1 MTHCAIICPAVTG
14 HLNPMF
20 ALGRELQRR
29 GHRVTFIGVL
39 DAQATTLAAGLEF
52 RAIAEPEYPL
62 GATPKFSAQLGELS
76 GLSALRYAFSDFQ
89 RWNAALLRDAPE
101 AIREAGVEAL
111 LVDQV
116 IPVRETLA
124 EFLDIP
130 WIEVCNAL
138 IINPDDTIPP
148 FFTTWSYN
156 PAWWARL
163 RNLAAFLVFSRIA
176 GPIEEVNEQ
185 YRRQWKL
192 PPHSTSNE
200 RFSPLATISQQP
212 AEFEFPRQTLPDYFH
227 FTGPYHEST
236 EWVPVDFPYEKLTG
250 QPLIYASMGT
260 LQNRQQKVFQCIAQA
275 CVGLDAQLVIS
286 LGHSGSLESL
296 QGLPGDPLVVE
307 YAPQL
312 ELLKKA
318 TLTITHA
325 GMNTTLGCL
334 TNGVPM
340 VALPIAHD
348 QPGIAARIAWTGAG
362 ELVSLSRLSVTRL
375 RGAIQR
381 VLTQDSYKKNAIRL
395 QEAIRRAGGVN
406 RAADI
411 IEQAVSTGKPV
422 LAQESILS
430 TQNSRK

>member
-1 MTHCAIICPAVTG
+1 MTHFAIICPAVTG

-52 RAIAEPEYPL
+52 RAIAESEYPL
-62 GATPKFSAQLGELS
+62 GAIPKLSAQLGELS
-76 GLSALRYAFSDFQ
+76 GLAALRYAFRNFQ
-89 RWNAALLRDAPE
+89 QQLNAALLRDAPG
-101 AIREAGVEAL
+101 AIEEAGVEAL

-116 IPVRETLA
+116 IPVRGTLA

-130 WIEVCNAL
+130 LIEVCNAL
-138 IINPDDTIPP
+138 IENPDDTIPP

-163 RNLAAFLVFSRIA
+163 RNLAANLLFSRIV
-176 GPIEEVNEQ
+176 GSIEQVNQQ

-192 PPHSTSNE
+192 PLHSSSNE
-200 RFSPLATISQQP
+200 RFSPLATVSQQP

-227 FTGPYHEST
+227 FTGPYHDSSGR
-236 EWVPVDFPYEKLTG
+236 VPVDFPYEKLTG

-260 LQNRQQKVFQCIAQA
+260 LQNRQQKVFQCIAEA

-286 LGHSGSLESL
+286 LGDSGSPESL
-296 QGLPGDPLVVE
+296 QGLPGNPLVVG

-325 GMNTTLGCL
+325 GLNTTLECL
-334 TNGVPM
+334 TDGVPM
-340 VALPIAHD
+340 VAIPIAFD
-348 QPGIAARIAWTGAG
+348 QLGNAARIAWTGAG
-362 ELVSLSRLSVTRL
+362 EFVPLSRLSVPRL

-381 VLTQDSYKKNAIRL
+381 VLTQESYKKNATRL
-395 QEAIRRAGGVN
+395 QEAIRKAGGVS

-411 IEQAVSTGKPV
+411 IEQAVSIGKPV
-422 LAQESILS
+422 LAQA
-430 TQNSRK
+430 R

>member
-1 MTHCAIICPAVTG
+1 MTHFAIICPAVTG

-39 DAQATTLAAGLEF
+39 DAQAATRAAGLEF
-52 RAIAEPEYPL
+52 QAIAESEYPL
-62 GATPKFSAQLGELS
+62 GAIPKLTTQLGELS
-76 GLSALRYAFSDFQ
+76 GLAALRYAFSNFQ
-89 RWNAALLRDAPE
+89 QKLNAALLRDAP
-101 AIREAGVEAL
+101 AVIREAGVEAL

-116 IPVRETLA
+116 IPVRGTLA
-124 EFLDIP
+124 EFLDMP

-138 IINPDDTIPP
+138 IENPDDTIPP
-148 FFTTWSYN
+148 LFTTWSYN

-163 RNLAAFLVFSRIA
+163 RNRAANLVFSHIV
-176 GPIEEVNEQ
+176 GPIEEVNQQ
-185 YRRQWKL
+185 YRRQWQL
-192 PPHSTSNE
+192 PLHSSSNE
-200 RFSPLATISQQP
+200 RFSPLAIVSQQP

-227 FTGPYHEST
+227 FTGPYHDSSGRL
-236 EWVPVDFPYEKLTG
+236 PVDFPYEKLTG

-260 LQNRQQKVFQCIAQA
+260 LQNRQQKVFQCIAEA

-286 LGHSGSLESL
+286 LGGSGSPESL
-296 QGLPGDPLVVE
+296 QGLPGDPLVVG

-325 GMNTTLGCL
+325 GLNTTLECL

-340 VALPIAHD
+340 VAIPIAFD
-348 QPGIAARIAWTGAG
+348 QLGNAARIAWTGAG
-362 ELVSLSRLSVTRL
+362 EFVPLSRLSVPRL
-375 RGAIQR
+375 RSAIQR
-381 VLTQDSYKKNAIRL
+381 VLTQESYKKNATRL
-395 QEAIRRAGGVN
+395 QEAIRRAGGVS

-411 IEQAVSTGKPV
+411 IEQAVSIGKPV
-422 LAQESILS
+422 LAQA
-430 TQNSRK
+430 R

>member
-1 MTHCAIICPAVTG
+1 MTHFAIICPAVTG

-29 GHRVTFIGVL
+29 GHRVTFIGVF
-39 DAQATTLAAGLEF
+39 DAQATTQAAGLEF
-52 RAIAEPEYPL
+52 QAIAESEYPL
-62 GATPKFSAQLGELS
+62 GAMPKLFVQLGELS
-76 GLSALRYAFSDFQ
+76 GLDALRYAFSDFQ
-89 RWNAALLRDAPE
+89 RWNAALLRDAPG

-124 EFLDIP
+124 EFLDMP
-130 WIEVCNAL
+130 LIEVCNAL

-163 RNLAAFLVFSRIA
+163 RNRASNLLFSRIV
-176 GPIEEVNEQ
+176 GPIEKVNEQ
-185 YRRQWKL
+185 YRQQWKL
-192 PPHSTSNE
+192 PPHSSSNE

-212 AEFEFPRQTLPDYFH
+212 AEFEFPRQTLPDYCH
-227 FTGPYHEST
+227 FTGPYHDST
-236 EWVPVDFPYEKLTG
+236 EWVSVDFPYEKLTG

-260 LQNRQQKVFQCIAQA
+260 LQNRQQKVFQCIAEA

-286 LGHSGSLESL
+286 LGGSSSPESL
-296 QGLPGDPLVVE
+296 QGLPGNPLVVS

-340 VALPIAHD
+340 VAIPIAHE

-362 ELVSLSRLSVTRL
+362 ELVPLSRLSVPRL

-381 VLTQDSYKKNAIRL
+381 VLTQDSYKKNATRL

-422 LAQESILS
+422 LAQQGILS
-430 TQNSRK
+430 TQTSRK

>member
-1 MTHCAIICPAVTG
+1 MPK
-14 HLNPMF
+14 LF
-20 ALGRELQRR
+20 AQM
-29 GHRVTFIGVL
+29 
-39 DAQATTLAAGLEF
+39 
-52 RAIAEPEYPL
+52 
-62 GATPKFSAQLGELS
+62 GELS
-76 GLSALRYAFSDFQ
+76 GLDALRYGFSDFQ
-89 RWNAALLRDAPE
+89 QWNSVLLRDAPG

-124 EFLDIP
+124 EFLDMP

-163 RNLAAFLVFSRIA
+163 RNLAAFLLFSRIA
-176 GPIEEVNEQ
+176 GPIEEVNQQ

-192 PPHSTSNE
+192 PLHSSSNE
-200 RFSPLATISQQP
+200 RFSPLAIVSQQP

-227 FTGPYHEST
+227 FTGPYHDST
-236 EWVPVDFPYEKLTG
+236 GRVPVDFPYEKLTG

-260 LQNRQQKVFQCIAQA
+260 LQNRLQNVFQDIASA

-286 LGHSGSLESL
+286 LGGSGSPESL
-296 QGLPGDPLVVE
+296 QGLPGNPLVVG

-325 GMNTTLGCL
+325 GMNTTLECL

-340 VALPIAHD
+340 VAIPIAND
-348 QPGIAARIAWTGAG
+348 QHGNAARIAWTGAG
-362 ELVSLSRLSVTRL
+362 EFIPLSRLSVPRL

-381 VLTQDSYKKNAIRL
+381 VLTHESYKKNATRL
-395 QEAIRRAGGVN
+395 QEAIRRAGGVS
-406 RAADI
+406 RAVDI

-422 LAQESILS
+422 LAQEGIFS

>member
-1 MTHCAIICPAVTG
+1 MTHFAIICPAATG

-39 DAQATTLAAGLEF
+39 DAQTATRAAGLEF
-52 RAIAEPEYPL
+52 QAIAQSEYPL
-62 GATPKFSAQLGELS
+62 GAMPKFFAQLGELS
-76 GLSALRYAFSDFQ
+76 GLAALRHAFSDFQ
-89 RWNAALLRDAPE
+89 RWNAALLRDAPA

-116 IPVRETLA
+116 IPVRGTLA
-124 EFLDIP
+124 EFLDMP
-130 WIEVCNAL
+130 LIEVCNAL
-138 IINPDDTIPP
+138 IVNPDDTIPP

-163 RNLAAFLVFSRIA
+163 RNLAAFLLFSRIA
-176 GPIEEVNEQ
+176 GPIEEVNQQ

-192 PPHSTSNE
+192 PLHSSSNE
-200 RFSPLATISQQP
+200 RFSPLAIVSQQP

-340 VALPIAHD
+340 VAIPIAHD
-348 QPGIAARIAWTGAG
+348 QPGIAARIAWTGTG
-362 ELVSLSRLSVTRL
+362 EFVPLSRLSVPRL
-375 RGAIQR
+375 RGAIKR
-381 VLTQDSYKKNAIRL
+381 VLTQESYKKNATRL
-395 QEAIRRAGGVN
+395 QEAIRRAGGVS

-411 IEQAVSTGKPV
+411 IEQAVSIGKPV
-422 LAQESILS
+422 LAQAR
-430 TQNSRK
+430 Q

>member
-1 MTHCAIICPAVTG
+1 MTHFAIICPAVTG

-20 ALGRELQRR
+20 ALGRELQWR

-39 DAQATTLAAGLEF
+39 DAQATTRAAGLEF
-52 RAIAEPEYPL
+52 QAIAESEYPL
-62 GATPKFSAQLGELS
+62 GAIPKLSAQLGELS
-76 GLSALRYAFSDFQ
+76 GLAALRYAFRNFQ
-89 RWNAALLRDAPE
+89 QQLNAALLRDAPG
-101 AIREAGVEAL
+101 AIEEAGVEAL

-116 IPVRETLA
+116 IPVRGTLA

-130 WIEVCNAL
+130 LIEVCNAL
-138 IINPDDTIPP
+138 IENPDDTIPP

-163 RNLAAFLVFSRIA
+163 RNRAANLLFSRIV
-176 GPIEEVNEQ
+176 GSIEQVNQQ

-192 PPHSTSNE
+192 PLHSSSNE
-200 RFSPLATISQQP
+200 RFSPLAIVSQQP

-227 FTGPYHEST
+227 FTGPYHDSSGR
-236 EWVPVDFPYEKLTG
+236 VPVDFPYEKLTG

-260 LQNRQQKVFQCIAQA
+260 LQNRQQKVFQCIAEA

-286 LGHSGSLESL
+286 LGGSGSPESL
-296 QGLPGDPLVVE
+296 QGLPGNPLVVG

-312 ELLKKA
+312 KLLKKA

-325 GMNTTLGCL
+325 GLNTTLECL
-334 TNGVPM
+334 TDGVPM
-340 VALPIAHD
+340 VAIPIAFD
-348 QPGIAARIAWTGAG
+348 QLGNAARIAWTGAG
-362 ELVSLSRLSVTRL
+362 EFVPLSRLSVPRL

-381 VLTQDSYKKNAIRL
+381 VLTQESYKKNATRL
-395 QEAIRRAGGVN
+395 QEAIRKAGGVS

-411 IEQAVSTGKPV
+411 IEQAVSIGKPV
-422 LAQESILS
+422 LAQA
-430 TQNSRK
+430 R

>member
-1 MTHCAIICPAVTG
+1 MTHFAIICPAVTG
-14 HLNPMF
+14 HLHPMF

-52 RAIAEPEYPL
+52 RAIAESEYPL
-62 GATPKFSAQLGELS
+62 GAMPKLNAQLGELS
-76 GLSALRYAFSDFQ
+76 GLPALRYAFSDFQ
-89 RWNAALLRDAPE
+89 QWNAALLRDAPG

-130 WIEVCNAL
+130 LIEVCNAL
-138 IINPDDTIPP
+138 ILNPDDTIPP

-156 PAWWARL
+156 PAAWARL
-163 RNLAAFLVFSRIA
+163 RNLAAYLLFSSIA
-176 GPIEEVNEQ
+176 RPIEKVNEE

-192 PPHSTSNE
+192 PLHSSSNE
-200 RFSPLATISQQP
+200 RFSPLAAICQQP
-212 AEFEFPRQTLPDYFH
+212 VEFEFPRKTLPDYFH
-227 FTGPYHEST
+227 FTGPYHDST
-236 EWVPVDFPYEKLTG
+236 GRVSVDFPYEKLTG

-260 LQNRQQKVFQCIAQA
+260 IQNRLMEVFHTIASA

-286 LGHSGSLESL
+286 LGGSGSSESL
-296 QGLPGDPLVVE
+296 QGLPGNPLVVG

-325 GMNTTLGCL
+325 GMNTTLECL

-340 VALPIAHD
+340 VAIPITHD
-348 QPGIAARIAWTGAG
+348 QPGVAARIAWTGAG
-362 ELVSLSRLSVTRL
+362 ELVPLSQLSVPKL
-375 RGAIQR
+375 RGAIQQ
-381 VLTQDSYKKNAIRL
+381 VLTQESYKKNATRL
-395 QEAIRRAGGVN
+395 QEAIRRAGGVSG
-406 RAADI
+406 ATDI
-411 IEQAVSTGKPV
+411 IEHAVSTGKPV
-422 LAQESILS
+422 LAQEGIFP

>member
-1 MTHCAIICPAVTG
+1 MTHFAIICPAVTG

-20 ALGRELQRR
+20 ALGRELKRR

-52 RAIAEPEYPL
+52 RAIAESEYPL
-62 GATPKFSAQLGELS
+62 GAMSKLSAQLGELS
-76 GLSALRYAFSDFQ
+76 GLAALRYAFRNFQ
-89 RWNAALLRDAPE
+89 QQLNAALLRDAPA

-116 IPVRETLA
+116 IPVRGTLA
-124 EFLDIP
+124 EFLDMP
-130 WIEVCNAL
+130 LIEVCNAL
-138 IINPDDTIPP
+138 IENADDTIPP

-156 PAWWARL
+156 PAGWARL
-163 RNLAAFLVFSRIA
+163 RNRAANLVFSRIV
-176 GPIEEVNEQ
+176 GPIEEVNQQ

-192 PPHSTSNE
+192 PLHSSSNE
-200 RFSPLATISQQP
+200 RFSPLATVSQQP

-227 FTGPYHEST
+227 FTGPYHDSSGR
-236 EWVPVDFPYEKLTG
+236 VPVDFPYEKLTG

-260 LQNRQQKVFQCIAQA
+260 LQNRQQKVFQYIAEA

-286 LGHSGSLESL
+286 LGGSGSPESL
-296 QGLPGDPLVVE
+296 QGLPGDPLVVG

-325 GMNTTLGCL
+325 GLNTTLECL
-334 TNGVPM
+334 SNGVPM
-340 VALPIAHD
+340 VAIPIAFD
-348 QPGIAARIAWTGAG
+348 QLGNAARIAWTGAG
-362 ELVSLSRLSVTRL
+362 EFVPLSRLSVPRL

-381 VLTQDSYKKNAIRL
+381 VLTQESYKKNATRL
-395 QEAIRRAGGVN
+395 QEAIRRAGGVS

-411 IEQAVSTGKPV
+411 IEQAISTGKPA
-422 LAQESILS
+422 LAQA
-430 TQNSRK
+430 R